1 MKKTLYRL
9 TAVFSA
15 IVVSVVSFAAVLALA
30 GCGSSKT
37 TDSKNSGKTDKK
49 AVEAVAGDYYLDLS
63 ELGMK
68 LVIYLRLTENGTF
81 QFSNTTD
88 FEINKSSGVVQK
100 GANDYVMVYESVN
113 GADKSISDGLT
124 SSFFIDDEG
133 RLDFTHCEKIYY
145 GSASA
150 TTTSDSSD
158 AKLLAVKI
166 PEGYEQPDTESAFT
180 TGTYTTYTAKGTA
193 LGEMQGTAQS
203 EARSEATGANRTYTA
218 TFYVDNTYVV
228 TESRTENGEK
238 QYFSETG
245 TYGVNTSQLALT
257 PEGKERISC
266 EVLSDLELQIQV
278 LTGVDTDSRET
289 LTFKKQE
296 VKEVTA
302 KLTGTGTVTGT
313 NESFDVT
320 VLLYSDG
327 SYTSRAGSFT
337 ENGVI
342 VPDSKDGTFKIYPDN
357 NETKLRGLNQIAT
370 VPAGTLSSESGS
382 LKLEGFR
389 VRNSDNLTR
398 YKCEISEN

>member
-1 MKKTLYRL
+1 MKKTLYQL
-9 TAVFSA
+9 TAAFFA
-15 IVVSVVSFAAVLALA
+15 IVVSFAAVLALA

-37 TDSKNSGKTDKK
+37 TDSSNSSKTDKK

-124 SSFFIDDEG
+124 SSFFVDDEG

-166 PEGYEQPDTESAFT
+166 PEGYEQPDMASDFT
-180 TGTYTTYTAKGTA
+180 TGTYTAKSTVQEEAQGEAPGADRIYTA
-193 LGEMQGTAQS
+193 S
-203 EARSEATGANRTYTA
+203 
-218 TFYVDNTYVV
+218 FYVDNTYIV
-228 TESRTENGEK
+228 TESWTENGEK

-266 EVLSDLELQIQV
+266 EIISDSELQLQV
-278 LTGVDTDSRET
+278 LTDKAADSRET

-302 KLTGTGTVTGT
+302 KLSGSATVTGT
-313 NESFDVT
+313 NENFDVT

-327 SYTSRAGSFT
+327 SYTSRAGRFT
-337 ENGVI
+337 ESGLF
-342 VPDSKDGTFKIYPDN
+342 VPDSQEGTFKIYPDN

-370 VPAGTLSSESGS
+370 VPAGTLTSEGGR

-398 YKCEISEN
+398 YKCEISE

>member
-1 MKKTLYRL
+1 M
-9 TAVFSA
+9 
-15 IVVSVVSFAAVLALA
+15 
-30 GCGSSKT
+30 
-37 TDSKNSGKTDKK
+37 
-49 AVEAVAGDYYLDLS
+49 
-63 ELGMK
+63 
-68 LVIYLRLTENGTF
+68 
-81 QFSNTTD
+81 
-88 FEINKSSGVVQK
+88 
-100 GANDYVMVYESVN
+100 
-113 GADKSISDGLT
+113 
-124 SSFFIDDEG
+124 
-133 RLDFTHCEKIYY
+133 
-145 GSASA
+145 
-150 TTTSDSSD
+150 
-158 AKLLAVKI
+158 
-166 PEGYEQPDTESAFT
+166 
-180 TGTYTTYTAKGTA
+180 
-193 LGEMQGTAQS
+193 
-203 EARSEATGANRTYTA
+203 
-218 TFYVDNTYVV
+218 
-228 TESRTENGEK
+228 
-238 QYFSETG
+238 
-245 TYGVNTSQLALT
+245 NTSQLALT

-370 VPAGTLSSESGS
+370 VPAGTLSSESGG

>member
-9 TAVFSA
+9 TAAFFA
-15 IVVSVVSFAAVLALA
+15 IVVSFAAVLALA

-37 TDSKNSGKTDKK
+37 TDSSNSSKTDKK

-68 LVIYLRLTENGTF
+68 LVIYLQLTENGTF

-88 FEINKSSGVVQK
+88 FEINKSSGVIQK

-124 SSFFIDDEG
+124 SSFFVDDQG

-158 AKLLAVKI
+158 AKLLAVKL

-193 LGEMQGTAQS
+193 QGEMQGA
-203 EARSEATGANRTYTA
+203 APGADRTYTA
-218 TFYVDNTYVV
+218 SFYVDNTYVV
-228 TESRTENGEK
+228 TESWTENGEK

-266 EVLSDLELQIQV
+266 EVLSDSELQIQV
-278 LTGVDTDSRET
+278 LTGADTDSRET

-337 ENGVI
+337 ENGVF

-370 VPAGTLSSESGS
+370 VPAGALSSESGS

>member
-9 TAVFSA
+9 TAAFFA
-15 IVVSVVSFAAVLALA
+15 IVVSFAAVLALA

-37 TDSKNSGKTDKK
+37 TDSSNSSKTDKK

-124 SSFFIDDEG
+124 SSFFVDDEG

-180 TGTYTTYTAKGTA
+180 TGTYT
-193 LGEMQGTAQS
+193 
-203 EARSEATGANRTYTA
+203 ATGADRTYTA

-302 KLTGTGTVTGT
+302 KLTGTGTVTRT

-370 VPAGTLSSESGS
+370 VPAGTLSSESGG

>member
-1 MKKTLYRL
+1 M
-9 TAVFSA
+9 
-15 IVVSVVSFAAVLALA
+15 
-30 GCGSSKT
+30 
-37 TDSKNSGKTDKK
+37 
-49 AVEAVAGDYYLDLS
+49 
-63 ELGMK
+63 
-68 LVIYLRLTENGTF
+68 
-81 QFSNTTD
+81 
-88 FEINKSSGVVQK
+88 
-100 GANDYVMVYESVN
+100 
-113 GADKSISDGLT
+113 
-124 SSFFIDDEG
+124 
-133 RLDFTHCEKIYY
+133 
-145 GSASA
+145 
-150 TTTSDSSD
+150 
-158 AKLLAVKI
+158 
-166 PEGYEQPDTESAFT
+166 
-180 TGTYTTYTAKGTA
+180 
-193 LGEMQGTAQS
+193 
-203 EARSEATGANRTYTA
+203 
-218 TFYVDNTYVV
+218 
-228 TESRTENGEK
+228 
-238 QYFSETG
+238 
-245 TYGVNTSQLALT
+245 
-257 PEGKERISC
+257 
-266 EVLSDLELQIQV
+266 ELQIQV

-296 VKEVTA
+296 VKDVTA

>member
-15 IVVSVVSFAAVLALA
+15 IVVSFAAVLALA

-124 SSFFIDDEG
+124 SSFFVDDEG

-158 AKLLAVKI
+158 AKLLAVKL

-193 LGEMQGTAQS
+193 QGEMQGA
-203 EARSEATGANRTYTA
+203 APGADRIYTA
-218 TFYVDNTYVV
+218 SFYVDNTYVV
-228 TESRTENGEK
+228 TESWTENGEK

-266 EVLSDLELQIQV
+266 EVLSDSELQIQV
-278 LTGVDTDSRET
+278 LTGADTDSRET

-302 KLTGTGTVTGT
+302 KLTGTVTGT

-337 ENGVI
+337 ENGIFVA
-342 VPDSKDGTFKIYPDN
+342 DSKDGTFKIYPDN

-370 VPAGTLSSESGS
+370 VPAGALSSESGS

>member
-9 TAVFSA
+9 TAAFFA
-15 IVVSVVSFAAVLALA
+15 IVVSFAAVLALA

-37 TDSKNSGKTDKK
+37 TDSSNSSKTDKK

-124 SSFFIDDEG
+124 SSFFVDDEG

-180 TGTYTTYTAKGTA
+180 TGTYT
-193 LGEMQGTAQS
+193 
-203 EARSEATGANRTYTA
+203 ATGADRTYTA

-278 LTGVDTDSRET
+278 LTGVDTDSR
-289 LTFKKQE
+289 
-296 VKEVTA
+296 
-302 KLTGTGTVTGT
+302 
-313 NESFDVT
+313 
-320 VLLYSDG
+320 
-327 SYTSRAGSFT
+327 YTSRAGSFT

-357 NETKLRGLNQIAT
+357 NETKLRGLNQIVT